1 MAKSN
6 NKISLDNDNL
16 QAIFVCAIRYS
27 LGRRTYMP
35 HLVIDFLISLLPHL
49 SDKTLS
55 VIERDIREAEK
66 MGIGY
71 GDDLIDKPKWL
82 LFHGKVVQEIDK
94 RKTKA
99 QSGG

>member
-1 MAKSN
+1 MAKTN

-27 LGRRTYMP
+27 LGRRSYMP
-35 HLVIDFLISLLPHL
+35 HLVIDYIIPLLPYL

-66 MGIGY
+66 IGIGY

-82 LFHGKVVQEIDK
+82 SFYDQVVQEIDK
-94 RKTKA
+94 RKLEI
-99 QSGG
+99 QLGG